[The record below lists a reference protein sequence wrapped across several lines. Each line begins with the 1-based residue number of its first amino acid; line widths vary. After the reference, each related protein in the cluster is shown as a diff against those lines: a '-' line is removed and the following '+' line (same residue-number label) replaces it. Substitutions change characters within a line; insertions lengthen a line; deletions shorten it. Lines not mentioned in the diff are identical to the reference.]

1 MTVNGRADAIEFGGT
16 AHSCIGREFETFS
29 ICKHEVHDLASGRE
43 IPSFCRIDSFAL
55 RGRWKGVSVIF
66 TARWG
71 MASSLEKKQIDE
83 LLAKYRASA
92 EREQRR
98 VDELERRNAHFVEQ
112 ISSSLIVPAS
122 AFATS
127 YARAYY
133 GDEASSICGVPID
146 AAAGLL
152 LKALATLLGFS
163 SDKGPQTAAK
173 FLHDFANGA
182 LASWTTKL
190 GADFGAKKRMEKPL
204 PAPRPHTGAEGTP
217 ERAPGPIPH
226 EEFAAITAATGLN
239 KKSTM
244 PEWPAAPPRSHAP
257 PPAPTTEPVAA
268 KVPAPAPA
276 MPAWPPLNE
285 RATPATASARP
296 AAAPKVPST
305 PQKPYRFVQ
314 TWVVNPEAEMR
325 ALLQSLGAPSDP
337 NTVAHVLM
345 HENPEEEFKAIVRR
359 ARAPA

>member
-1 MTVNGRADAIEFGGT
+1 
-16 AHSCIGREFETFS
+16 
-29 ICKHEVHDLASGRE
+29 
-43 IPSFCRIDSFAL
+43 
-55 RGRWKGVSVIF
+55 
-66 TARWG
+66 

-98 VDELERRNAHFVEQ
+98 VDELERRNTHFVEQ

-163 SDKGPQTAAK
+163 TDKGPQTAAK

-217 ERAPGPIPH
+217 ERAPAPITH
-226 EEFAAITAATGLN
+226 EEFAAMTAATVLN
-239 KKSTM
+239 TKPAM
-244 PEWPAAPPRSHAP
+244 PEWPAAPPRPHAP
-257 PPAPTTEPVAA
+257 PPAPPPMPAQQTTSPPPTTEPVAA
-268 KVPAPAPA
+268 KGPAPTPAPQSP
-276 MPAWPPLNE
+276 MPPWPPLNE

-296 AAAPKVPST
+296 AAAPTVPST
-305 PQKPYRFVQ
+305 PQKPYRFTQ
-314 TWVVNPEAEMR
+314 RWEVNPEAEMR